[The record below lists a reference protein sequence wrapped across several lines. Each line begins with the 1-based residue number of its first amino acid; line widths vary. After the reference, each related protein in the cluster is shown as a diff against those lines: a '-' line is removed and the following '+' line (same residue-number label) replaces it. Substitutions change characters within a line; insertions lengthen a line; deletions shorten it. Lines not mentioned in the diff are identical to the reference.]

1 MVEGIPFAGFVLA
14 GGRSLRM
21 GRDKALLE
29 LGGVPLL
36 LRTVGLIECVL
47 ARPAV
52 IGHRE
57 AYQSLGL
64 EVLADDWP
72 GAGPLGGI
80 ATALRNSRAPWSLVV
95 ACDLPYLTKDWIRYL
110 VGRALASEAEA
121 LLPLNRRGVEPLCA
135 MYHKRGEPAIR
146 RALERGT
153 RRVNDALAGL
163 RLETIDPAE
172 WEAFDPEGR
181 LFKNMNAPRDY
192 EEARARLGGSS
203 ER

>member
-1 MVEGIPFAGFVLA
+1 MVKSVPPAGFVLA

-36 LRTVGLIECVL
+36 LRAVGLIDCVL
-47 ARPAV
+47 PRPTV
-52 IGHRE
+52 IGHLE

-80 ATALRNSRAPWSLVV
+80 ATALRNSRALWNLVV
-95 ACDLPYLTKDWIRYL
+95 ACDLPYLTKAWLEYL
-110 VGRALASEAEA
+110 VGRALASQAEA
-121 LLPLNRRGVEPLCA
+121 TVPVNRGGTEPLCA
-135 MYHKRGEPAIR
+135 MYHKKGEPAIR

-153 RRVNDALAGL
+153 RRA
-163 RLETIDPAE
+163 
-172 WEAFDPEGR
+172 
-181 LFKNMNAPRDY
+181 
-192 EEARARLGGSS
+192 
-203 ER
+203 